1 MLDRVNHPCPVWRPR
16 ISAEFHGAQKSLQRY
31 TGGHFSKG
39 NRALIPPPVSAGS
52 RGGPGGSR
60 GPGIWELES
69 RIWRPSWES
78 NLGEQSGERELESRS
93 WRAPWESNLGEQ
105 SGHAVW
111 GLALGS
117 FIHLWVSSSPYF
129 LHFYLV
135 VVNIHHASPDHT
147 SL

>member
-16 ISAEFHGAQKSLQRY
+16 ISAEFHGARKSLQSY
-31 TGGHFSKG
+31 PGGHFSKG

-52 RGGPGGSR
+52 RGGVGGSR

-117 FIHLWVSSSPYF
+117 LTTCRK
-129 LHFYLV
+129 LV
-135 VVNIHHASPDHT
+135 AYRMLKVYALNIGL
-147 SL
+147 SLLLICERL